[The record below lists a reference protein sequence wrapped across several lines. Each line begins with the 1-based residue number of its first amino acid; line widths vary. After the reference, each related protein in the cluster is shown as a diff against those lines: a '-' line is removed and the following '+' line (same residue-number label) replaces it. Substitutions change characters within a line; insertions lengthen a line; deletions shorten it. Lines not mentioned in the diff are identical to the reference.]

1 MAIQRLAKL
10 LARAGV
16 APSRR
21 AAEDLMRAGAVH
33 VNDTP
38 VPPHFQITQAAAD
51 SVRVLEHDI
60 PKAVLFPSALAPQK
74 LWLADKLAGELV
86 TLDDPLDRPILQ
98 DRLDQMG
105 LPRPL
110 ISVGRLDFNTEGLL
124 LLTSCGHLARE
135 LEHPRNSIRR
145 VYHVLVHGNLTH
157 KTVTALRRGITVD
170 GEKFRPMEVSVLDQS
185 SERKWWLEVTLREGK
200 YREVRRLLSV
210 FGLTV
215 NRLVRHAYGPY
226 TRIPHR
232 GGVMRVKL
240 KGQVLKLA
248 NQVRREQQQQQE
260 GDAGG

>member
-1 MAIQRLAKL
+1 MSIRF
-10 LARAGV
+10 
-16 APSRR
+16 APSARIPSFSEPIV
-21 AAEDLMRAGAVH
+21 A
-33 VNDTP
+33 
-38 VPPHFQITQAAAD
+38 
-51 SVRVLEHDI
+51 SVV
-60 PKAVLFPSALAPQK
+60 
-74 LWLADKLAGELV
+74 
-86 TLDDPLDRPILQ
+86 
-98 DRLDQMG
+98 G

-232 GGVMRVKL
+232 GGVMRRRRIAAWLRQAVWS
-240 KGQVLKLA
+240 A
-248 NQVRREQQQQQE
+248 AVR
-260 GDAGG
+260 